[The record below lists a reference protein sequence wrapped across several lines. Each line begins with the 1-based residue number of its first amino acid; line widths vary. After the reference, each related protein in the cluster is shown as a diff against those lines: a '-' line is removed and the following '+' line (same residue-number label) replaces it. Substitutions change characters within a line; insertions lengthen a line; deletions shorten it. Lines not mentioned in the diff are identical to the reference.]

1 MIHIKKSLLNADTEI
16 NSQRSIID
24 AKTKEL
30 DVIRE
35 KYDEDKRRF
44 LELSGGGK
52 PAAMPVA
59 PK

>member
-52 PAAMPVA
+52 PVVTPAA